1 MIKFGIRQ
9 SFDRIDQIEDRYM
22 DVSVPVEVA
31 LPYYW
36 DIYEPNGRI
45 GRILIPLFLYQKKK
59 LFSPM
64 FYLSAYLEKYRDEY
78 YAGLNNI
85 SEKRD

>member
-36 DIYEPNGRI
+36 DIYEPIRTHLGEVAEKIKPGRV
-45 GRILIPLFLYQKKK
+45 LKKPLRVPGAPL
-59 LFSPM
+59 LPA
-64 FYLSAYLEKYRDEY
+64 L
-78 YAGLNNI
+78 
-85 SEKRD
+85 